1 MGNGNSSSSS
11 SKVASA
17 PVAPTSVSSHTA
29 RPIAELAEVLGYG
42 QYGSLARKTGL
53 SRQQVSRVMKG
64 LSGTPLTTA
73 RQLAKAAGVTLDE
86 MSMYVE
92 YQVKKRSGG
101 RKRRSSSPLKVVK
114 VVEP

>member
-1 MGNGNSSSSS
+1 VGNVS

-29 RPIAELAEVLGYG
+29 RPIAELNEVLGYG

-73 RQLAKAAGVTLDE
+73 SQLAKAAGVTLDE
-86 MSMYVE
+86 MAMYVQH
-92 YQVKKRSGG
+92 QVKKRG
-101 RKRRSSSPLKVVK
+101 KRRPRRQTTVLKA
-114 VVEP
+114 VE

>member
-1 MGNGNSSSSS
+1 MAAG
-11 SKVASA
+11 SKVAAA
-17 PVAPTSVSSHTA
+17 PVAPTSVSNRTS
-29 RPIAELAEVLGYG
+29 RPMSELAEVLGYG

-86 MSMYVE
+86 MAMYVE
-92 YQVKKRSGG
+92 HQT
-101 RKRRSSSPLKVVK
+101 KRRNGGKRRARKTTIGKVS
-114 VVEP
+114 E